1 LNNNDYG
8 EQISGMPYKLR
19 KMKHIDIRDSEQF
32 YKLLRLSLR
41 LTQEFPVDVSAETW
55 RRLYQTA
62 VRQSLVGICYQ
73 GVCLLPEGSK
83 PPVEIAMQWA
93 SEAES
98 IRGLNE
104 LLYQEAA
111 RLTRKFAEKGR
122 RTAIL
127 KGQAN
132 ARLYPDKYARQPG
145 DIDIWAEGGRE
156 SVLALLPNHEK
167 PSYHHVHLPANE
179 NGVVVE
185 VHFRP
190 SSGNFNPI
198 TNRRL
203 QRWLEREILSASMV
217 EEGFCVPSVRFALV
231 MQLAHVQR
239 HFLASG
245 LGLRHVCDYYWL
257 LQNSTAEDLRVVA
270 GLLKEFGLH
279 HAAGALMWVLG
290 EVLRLDK
297 TLMLSV
303 PDSYRGKWML
313 REMMTG
319 GNFGWYAQRQ
329 QYGLL
334 RRVYESKRRHLWL
347 MKFDLWEVLW
357 MEIIYWKTIVQT
369 LPTRIRYRTL
379 SLRDIPR

>member
-1 LNNNDYG
+1 
-8 EQISGMPYKLR
+8 MPYKVKKLKYMNLR
-19 KMKHIDIRDSEQF
+19 TDEQF

-41 LTQEFPVDVSAETW
+41 LTQEFPVDVSAEAW

-62 VRQSLVGICYQ
+62 VRQSLVGVCYQ
-73 GVCLLPEGSK
+73 GVCQLPEDSK
-83 PPVEIAMQWA
+83 PTVEIAMQWA

-257 LQNSTAEDLRVVA
+257 LQYSTAEDLRVVA

-279 HAAGALMWVLG
+279 HAAGALMWVIG
-290 EVLRLDK
+290 KVLHLDSS
-297 TLMLSV
+297 LMLCEA
-303 PDSYRGKWML
+303 DSYRGEWML
-313 REMMTG
+313 REIMAG
-319 GNFGWYAQRQ
+319 GNFGWYAERQ
-329 QYGLL
+329 KHNVF
-334 RRVYESKRRHLWL
+334 RRVLEGRLRHLRLMPFDFWEMLWL
-347 MKFDLWEVLW
+347 ELRF
-357 MEIIYWKTIVQT
+357 WKAVVVT
-369 LPTRIRYRTL
+369 LPIRIKYRTL

>member
-111 RLTRKFAEKGR
+111 QLTRKFAEKGR

-279 HAAGALMWVLG
+279 HAAGALMWVIG
-290 EVLRLDK
+290 KVLHLDSS
-297 TLMLSV
+297 LMLCEA
-303 PDSYRGKWML
+303 DSYRGEWML
-313 REMMTG
+313 REIMAG
-319 GNFGWYAQRQ
+319 GNFGWYAERQ
-329 QYGLL
+329 KHNVF
-334 RRVYESKRRHLWL
+334 RRVLEGRLRHLRLMPFDFWEMLWL
-347 MKFDLWEVLW
+347 ELRF
-357 MEIIYWKTIVQT
+357 WKAVITT

>member
-1 LNNNDYG
+1 
-8 EQISGMPYKLR
+8 MPYKVRKLKYMNLR
-19 KMKHIDIRDSEQF
+19 TDEQF

-347 MKFDLWEVLW
+347 MKFDLWEVFW

>member
-1 LNNNDYG
+1 
-8 EQISGMPYKLR
+8 
-19 KMKHIDIRDSEQF
+19 
-32 YKLLRLSLR
+32 
-41 LTQEFPVDVSAETW
+41 
-55 RRLYQTA
+55 
-62 VRQSLVGICYQ
+62 
-73 GVCLLPEGSK
+73 
-83 PPVEIAMQWA
+83 MQWA

-203 QRWLEREILSASMV
+203 QRWLKREILSASMV

-279 HAAGALMWVLG
+279 HAAGALMWVIG
-290 EVLRLDK
+290 KVLHLDSS
-297 TLMLSV
+297 LMLCEA
-303 PDSYRGKWML
+303 DSYRGEWML
-313 REMMTG
+313 REIMVG
-319 GNFGWYAQRQ
+319 GNFGWYAKKNLNFFQSRMEFLTRGLRMMRFNFREMIWRNLRLWSYLILTIPKRIYRGHWSLAKADERDRLK
-329 QYGLL
+329 YGNKIL
-334 RRVYESKRRHLWL
+334 
-347 MKFDLWEVLW
+347 
-357 MEIIYWKTIVQT
+357 
-369 LPTRIRYRTL
+369 
-379 SLRDIPR
+379 

>member
-279 HAAGALMWVLG
+279 HAAGALMWVIG
-290 EVLRLDK
+290 KVLHLDSS
-297 TLMLSV
+297 LMLCEA
-303 PDSYRGKWML
+303 DSYRGEWML
-313 REMMTG
+313 REIMAG
-319 GNFGWYAQRQ
+319 GNFGWYAERQ
-329 QYGLL
+329 KHNVF
-334 RRVYESKRRHLWL
+334 RRVLEGRLRHLRLMPFDFWEMLWL
-347 MKFDLWEVLW
+347 ELRF
-357 MEIIYWKTIVQT
+357 WKAVVVT
-369 LPTRIRYRTL
+369 LPIRIKYRTL

>member
-1 LNNNDYG
+1 
-8 EQISGMPYKLR
+8 MPYKVRKLKYMNLR
-19 KMKHIDIRDSEQF
+19 TDEQF

-104 LLYQEAA
+104 QLYQEAA

-145 DIDIWAEGGRE
+145 DIDIWTEGGRE

-279 HAAGALMWVLG
+279 HAAGALMWVIG
-290 EVLRLDK
+290 KVLHLDSS
-297 TLMLSV
+297 LMLCEA
-303 PDSYRGKWML
+303 DSYRGEWML
-313 REMMTG
+313 REIMVG
-319 GNFGWYAQRQ
+319 GNFGWYAKKNLNFFQSRMEFLTRGLRMMRFNFREMIWRNLRLWSYLILTIPKRIYRGHWSLAKADERDRLK
-329 QYGLL
+329 YGNKIL
-334 RRVYESKRRHLWL
+334 
-347 MKFDLWEVLW
+347 
-357 MEIIYWKTIVQT
+357 
-369 LPTRIRYRTL
+369 
-379 SLRDIPR
+379 

>member
-83 PPVEIAMQWA
+83 LPVEIAMQWA

-111 RLTRKFAEKGR
+111 QLTRKFAEKGR

-279 HAAGALMWVLG
+279 HAAGALMWVIG
-290 EVLRLDK
+290 KVLHLDSS
-297 TLMLSV
+297 LMLCEA
-303 PDSYRGKWML
+303 DSYRGEWML
-313 REMMTG
+313 REIMAG
-319 GNFGWYAQRQ
+319 GNFGWYAERQ
-329 QYGLL
+329 KHNVF
-334 RRVYESKRRHLWL
+334 RRVLEGRLRHLRLMPFDFWEMLWL
-347 MKFDLWEVLW
+347 ELRF
-357 MEIIYWKTIVQT
+357 WKAVVVT
-369 LPTRIRYRTL
+369 LPIRIKYRTL